1 MADAIASIAS
11 YVQTPYGTTVLFGL
25 LIVYPM
31 FRIFRR
37 AGLPAWPAAF
47 VFVPLFGLAITFA
60 FLALWKW
67 RAAPASQ
74 QAGD

>member
-1 MADAIASIAS
+1 MADSLDSIAS
-11 YVQTPYGTTVLFGL
+11 YLQTPYGGAVLFGL

-37 AGLPAWPAAF
+37 AGVPAWPAAF
-47 VFVPLFGLAITFA
+47 VFLPLFGLAVTFA
-60 FLALWKW
+60 CLVLWKW
-67 RAAPASQ
+67 RAAPAE